1 MLHNVIHY
9 HHVSIA
15 LAFII
20 GVTLQ
25 EYKEYNNL
33 PHGISGTTQCY
44 YKCLKHWVFQPRHFS
59 YYSFNATLMVMTKVI
74 DTCW

>member
-1 MLHNVIHY
+1 MLHNVINY

-15 LAFII
+15 LA
-20 GVTLQ
+20 LQ
-25 EYKEYNNL
+25 EYKEYNYL
-33 PHGISGTTQCY
+33 PHGISGTTQCCN
-44 YKCLKHWVFQPRHFS
+44 KCLKHWVFQPTHFS

>member
-1 MLHNVIHY
+1 MLHNVINY

-15 LAFII
+15 LAII
-20 GVTLQ
+20 GVALH
-25 EYKEYNNL
+25 EYKECDKL
-33 PHGISGTTQCY
+33 LHGISGTTQCY
-44 YKCLKHWVFQPRHFS
+44 NKCLKHWVFQPSHFS